1 MKVCMH
7 ACVCACMRVCV
18 VMYIR
23 AYVYACVCVCVC
35 ALCLLRDIFKVHCS
49 SVAVWK
55 SPDLSVYCVLGR
67 LSSSL
72 LLLVAGS
79 GLAETQ

>member
-1 MKVCMH
+1 MQ
-7 ACVCACMRVCV
+7 
-18 VMYIR
+18 
-23 AYVYACVCVCVC
+23 ACVCVCV
-35 ALCLLRDIFKVHCS
+35 LCLLRDIFKVHCS

-55 SPDLSVYCVLGR
+55 SSDLSEYCVLGR